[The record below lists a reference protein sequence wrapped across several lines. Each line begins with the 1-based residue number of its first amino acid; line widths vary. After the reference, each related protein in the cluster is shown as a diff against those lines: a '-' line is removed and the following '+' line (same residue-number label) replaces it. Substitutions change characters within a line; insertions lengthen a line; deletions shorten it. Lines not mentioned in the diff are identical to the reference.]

1 MKTITINVYA
11 FYELSESAKQKARD
25 KYLTEYHEYSWLN
38 EGKDSLKSFCEYFNV
53 DLKDYSVSPCSYSYV
68 ETNASNQ
75 NFRGV
80 KLKTINRD
88 YMPTGYC
95 MDCSLW
101 ITFYDV
107 FKATGNALQ
116 AFNEAIDQWVKD
128 MISDMKYQ
136 DSDEYIDEHMTINE
150 YEFDEK
156 GNWL

>member
-1 MKTITINVYA
+1 MKTITINVYS
-11 FYELSESAKQKARD
+11 FDELSESAKQKARD
-25 KYLTEYHEYSWLN
+25 KYRTGYHEYSWLD
-38 EGKDSLKSFCEYFNV
+38 EGIDSLKAFCSHFGITLT
-53 DLKDYSVSPCSYSYV
+53 DWSVGAYQCSWVS
-68 ETNASNQ
+68 TNANKDD
-75 NFRGV
+75 FRGV
-80 KLKTINRD
+80 KLKTIDRE

-101 ITFYDV
+101 ITFHDV

-128 MISDMKYQ
+128 MVFDMEYQ
-136 DSDEYIDEHMTINE
+136 DSDEYIDECMTINA